1 MNSGFSSPSK
11 KDLESRLRY
20 YEDLGIRMFYRDRAP
35 RQPPMNETMNETMTP
50 RQEQEET
57 TDVAAEKSKAPGPIR
72 AEVSKFHLMARGPS
86 LFEAADHVEG
96 DSLERICG
104 ELAGCTRCKLHRRRT
119 NIVFGAGNSRA
130 ELVFVGEGP
139 GHDEDVQGIPFVG
152 RAGQLLTQMITAMGL
167 RREDVYIANVVK
179 CRPPENRTPEK
190 DEIAT
195 CMPFLLRQLTS
206 INPKV
211 IVCLGSVAAQALLNT
226 NKSISHFRG
235 QWFDFRG
242 AKLMATYHPAY
253 LLRNPHA
260 KPEVWADLKKVM
272 ALLGLSSP
280 KGKRP

>member
-1 MNSGFSSPSK
+1 MDSGLFTSNRGKLQSW
-11 KDLESRLRY
+11 LRY
-20 YEDLGIRMFYRDRAP
+20 YEDLGIRAFYRDRPP
-35 RQPPMNETMNETMTP
+35 RQASMDETVTGI
-50 RQEQEET
+50 QEEET
-57 TDVAAEKSKAPGPIR
+57 
-72 AEVSKFHLMARGPS
+72 AEVATAKAAPPAQSRAAVPKLHLMGRGPS
-86 LFEAADHVEG
+86 LFEAAERVEG

-119 NIVFGAGNSRA
+119 NIVFGVGNPHA
-130 ELVFVGEGP
+130 DLVFVGEGP
-139 GHDEDVQGIPFVG
+139 GHDEDLQGIPFVG
-152 RAGQLLTQMITAMGL
+152 RAGQLLTQMINAMGL
-167 RREDVYIANVVK
+167 SRDDVYIANVVK

-195 CMPFLLRQLTS
+195 CLPFLFRQLTN

-226 NKSISHFRG
+226 NKAISHFRG
-235 QWFDFRG
+235 QWLDFRG

-272 ALLGLSSP
+272 AFLGLTPP
-280 KGKRP
+280 KGKRA

>member
-1 MNSGFSSPSK
+1 MDSGFSTSNREKLQSW
-11 KDLESRLRY
+11 LRY
-20 YEDLGIRMFYRDRAP
+20 YEDLGIRAFYRDRAP
-35 RQPPMNETMNETMTP
+35 RRASTDETVTGIQEKET
-50 RQEQEET
+50 
-57 TDVAAEKSKAPGPIR
+57 
-72 AEVSKFHLMARGPS
+72 AEVATAKPAPPAQSRAVPKLPLMGRGPS
-86 LFEAADHVEG
+86 LFEAAERVEG

-119 NIVFGAGNSRA
+119 NIVFGVGNPHA

-152 RAGQLLTQMITAMGL
+152 RAGQLLTQMINAMGL
-167 RREDVYIANVVK
+167 SREDVYIANVVK
-179 CRPPENRTPEK
+179 CRPPENRAPEK
-190 DEIAT
+190 DEVAT
-195 CMPFLLRQLTS
+195 CLPFLLRQLAN

-226 NKSISHFRG
+226 NKAISHFRG
-235 QWFDFRG
+235 QWLDFRG

-272 ALLGLSSP
+272 AFLGLTPP
-280 KGKRP
+280 KGKRA

>member
-1 MNSGFSSPSK
+1 MHSGFSPSDK
-11 KDLESRLRY
+11 EKLKSWLRY
-20 YEDLGIRMFYRDRAP
+20 YEDLGIGAFYRDRAP
-35 RQPPMNETMNETMTP
+35 RYMAT
-50 RQEQEET
+50 EEP
-57 TDVAAEKSKAPGPIR
+57 VARTGQKDAIEVGSAKAKTAPAAQTQAAVP
-72 AEVSKFHLMARGPS
+72 KLHLVARGPS
-86 LFEAADHVEG
+86 LFEAAERVEG
-96 DSLERICG
+96 DSLEGICG

-119 NIVFGAGNSRA
+119 NIVFGVGNPHA

-152 RAGQLLTQMITAMGL
+152 RACQLLTQMITAMGIK
-167 RREDVYIANVVK
+167 REDVYIANVVK

-195 CMPFLLRQLTS
+195 CMPFLMRQLAN

-211 IVCLGSVAAQALLNT
+211 IVSLGSVAAQALLNT

-272 ALLGLSSP
+272 AYLGLTPP
-280 KGKRP
+280 KGKRA

>member
-1 MNSGFSSPSK
+1 MDSGFSTSNREKLQSW
-11 KDLESRLRY
+11 LRY
-20 YEDLGIRMFYRDRAP
+20 YEDLGIRAFYRDRAP
-35 RQPPMNETMNETMTP
+35 RRASTDETVTGIQEKET
-50 RQEQEET
+50 
-57 TDVAAEKSKAPGPIR
+57 
-72 AEVSKFHLMARGPS
+72 AEVATAKPAPPAQSRAVPKLPLMGRRPS
-86 LFEAADHVEG
+86 LFEAAERVEG

-119 NIVFGAGNSRA
+119 NIVFGVGNPHA

-152 RAGQLLTQMITAMGL
+152 RAGQLLTQMINAMGL
-167 RREDVYIANVVK
+167 SREDVYIANVVK
-179 CRPPENRTPEK
+179 CRPPENRAPEK
-190 DEIAT
+190 DEVAT
-195 CMPFLLRQLTS
+195 CLPFLLRQLTN

-226 NKSISHFRG
+226 NKAISHFRR
-235 QWFDFRG
+235 QWLDFRG

-272 ALLGLSSP
+272 AFLGLTPP
-280 KGKRP
+280 KGKRA

>member
-1 MNSGFSSPSK
+1 MNSVSTSSKEKLQSW
-11 KDLESRLRY
+11 LRY
-20 YEDLGIRMFYRDRAP
+20 YEDLGIRAFYRDRVA
-35 RQPPMNETMNETMTP
+35 QQALIDSVEPMTTRPERDTSERVATP
-50 RQEQEET
+50 
-57 TDVAAEKSKAPGPIR
+57 PGPPAQGR
-72 AEVSKFHLMARGPS
+72 AIAPKLHLIGRDPS
-86 LFEAADHVEG
+86 LFEVAERVEG

-104 ELAGCTRCKLHRRRT
+104 DLAGCTRCKLHRQR
-119 NIVFGAGNSRA
+119 NKIVFGVGNPHA

-152 RAGQLLTQMITAMGL
+152 RAGQLLTQMIIAMGIS
-167 RREDVYIANVVK
+167 RDQVYIANVVK

-195 CMPFLLRQLTS
+195 CMPFLLRQLTE

-211 IVCLGSVAAQALLNT
+211 IVCLGSVAAQALLKT

-253 LLRNPHA
+253 LLRNPNA

-272 ALLGLSSP
+272 ALLGLTP
-280 KGKRP
+280 PRGKRA

>member
-1 MNSGFSSPSK
+1 MDSGSSA
-11 KDLESRLRY
+11 SREKLQSWLRY
-20 YEDLGIRMFYRDRAP
+20 YEDLGIRAFYRDRAP
-35 RQPPMNETMNETMTP
+35 RQDSTDERVTGT
-50 RQEQEET
+50 QEKEAAE
-57 TDVAAEKSKAPGPIR
+57 VAAAKLQPSAQIR
-72 AEVSKFHLMARGPS
+72 AVPKLHLMGRGPS
-86 LFEAADHVEG
+86 LFEAAERVEG
-96 DSLERICG
+96 DSLDLICG
-104 ELAGCTRCKLHRRRT
+104 ELAGCTRCKLHRHRT
-119 NIVFGAGNSRA
+119 NIVFGVGNPNA
-130 ELVFVGEGP
+130 ELAFVGEGP

-152 RAGQLLTQMITAMGL
+152 RAGQLLTQMINAMGL
-167 RREDVYIANVVK
+167 SREDVYIANVVK

-195 CMPFLLRQLTS
+195 CLPFLLRQLTS

-235 QWFDFRG
+235 QWLDFRG

-272 ALLGLSSP
+272 AFLGLTAP
-280 KGKRP
+280 KGKRA

>member
-1 MNSGFSSPSK
+1 MDSGFSTSNREKLQSW
-11 KDLESRLRY
+11 LRY
-20 YEDLGIRMFYRDRAP
+20 YEDLGIRAFYRDRAP
-35 RQPPMNETMNETMTP
+35 RRASTDETVTGIQEKET
-50 RQEQEET
+50 
-57 TDVAAEKSKAPGPIR
+57 
-72 AEVSKFHLMARGPS
+72 AEVATAKPAPPAQSRAVPKLHLMGRGPS
-86 LFEAADHVEG
+86 LFEAAERVEG

-119 NIVFGAGNSRA
+119 NIVFGVGNPHA

-152 RAGQLLTQMITAMGL
+152 RAGQLLTQMINAMGL
-167 RREDVYIANVVK
+167 SREDVYIANVVK
-179 CRPPENRTPEK
+179 CRPPENRAPEK
-190 DEIAT
+190 DEVAT
-195 CMPFLLRQLTS
+195 CLPFLLRQLTN

-226 NKSISHFRG
+226 NKAISHFRG
-235 QWFDFRG
+235 QWLDFRG

-272 ALLGLSSP
+272 AFLGLTPP
-280 KGKRP
+280 KGKRA